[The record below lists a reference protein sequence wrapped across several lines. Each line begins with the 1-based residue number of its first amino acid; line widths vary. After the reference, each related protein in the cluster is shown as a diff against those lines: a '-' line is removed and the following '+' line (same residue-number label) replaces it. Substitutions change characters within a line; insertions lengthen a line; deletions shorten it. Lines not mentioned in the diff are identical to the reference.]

1 MGVPPIG
8 HPMSDPASDP
18 VDAGWVTEGLVSPI
32 VGPVVWVAQTGSTN
46 DLIALR
52 ARDGAPEGL
61 VIGADVQTRGRGR
74 QGRAWEA
81 SVDDAVL
88 MSILVRPDQTVTQVG
103 LLPIVAAVGVTDGLA
118 ALGIAAGIVWPNDVS
133 VEGRKLGGILCE
145 LSSSAGT
152 VSWGVIGI
160 GINVHAAPTL
170 PDARWIPV
178 SCAELVPEAPSRSA
192 VVRAVAGGV
201 GACCARWYAGETEP
215 IIAAF
220 AARDLLFGQE
230 IEVQMRNDSRRG
242 IARGIDASGK
252 LLLEVAGGEQ
262 LALASAEVTRI
273 MRPGH

>member
-1 MGVPPIG
+1 M
-8 HPMSDPASDP
+8 SDP
-18 VDAGWVTEGLVSPI
+18 VDSAWVTEGLVAPI
-32 VGPVVWVAQTGSTN
+32 PGPVVWVAQTGSTN

-88 MSILVRPDQTVTQVG
+88 LSILVRPDPTVVSVG
-103 LLPIVAAVGVTDGLA
+103 VLPIVAAVGVTEGLA
-118 ALGIAAGIVWPNDVS
+118 TLGIAADIVWPNDVS

-160 GINVHAAPTL
+160 GINVHAAPVL
-170 PDARWIPV
+170 SDARWVPV
-178 SCAELVPEAPSRSA
+178 SCAELVAETPTRSA
-192 VVRAVAGGV
+192 VVRAVVAGV
-201 GACCARWYAGETEP
+201 GACCARWYAGQTEE

-220 AARDLLFGQE
+220 AARDLLRDQE
-230 IEVQMRNDSRRG
+230 IEVQVGNNSQRG
-242 IARGIDASGK
+242 CARGIDAAGR
-252 LLLEVAGGEQ
+252 LQLELAGGECI
-262 LALASAEVTRI
+262 ALTSAEVTRI
-273 MRPGH
+273 IRPGH